1 MKTIGTNMRGRQFK
15 ETNYMFNWL
24 GAENL
29 CDLYK
34 EGELRGELKELA
46 PKLKEDDNFV
56 IAIYKLKK

>member
-1 MKTIGTNMRGRQFK
+1 MRGRQFK